1 MDHMGEGMR
10 EDKQKTVG
18 KKWRN
23 YGMTEK
29 NEKYLSRVHGRHV

>member
-1 MDHMGEGMR
+1 MDHMGEGGGMR
-10 EDKQKTVG
+10 KDRQKKVG

-29 NEKYLSRVHGRHV
+29 NEKYLS